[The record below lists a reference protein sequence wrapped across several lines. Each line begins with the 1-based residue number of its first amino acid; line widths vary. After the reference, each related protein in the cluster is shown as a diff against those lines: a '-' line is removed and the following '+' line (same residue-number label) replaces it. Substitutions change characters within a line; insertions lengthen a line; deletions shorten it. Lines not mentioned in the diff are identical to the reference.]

1 MVEIYMLKYEEDGE
15 YHEIFST
22 DEYKLQDVV
31 EDWQNYGKDT
41 SLDTI
46 TKYTYDHLEQFILL
60 VNMLSTPHKH
70 GSVWLKRAR
79 LQ

>member
-1 MVEIYMLKYEEDGE
+1 MLKYEEDGN
-15 YHEIFST
+15 YHEIFSS

-31 EDWQNYGKDT
+31 ADWEGYGKDT

-46 TKYTYDHLEQFILL
+46 TKYTYDHIEQFIRL
-60 VNMLSTPHKH
+60 VNLLSTPHKH
-70 GSVWLKRAR
+70 GSIWLKRAN